1 MRSTT
6 SELTNFKLAD
16 AQVGIEFIRNMLDG
30 YQLLKDALIIAET
43 PNIGKPSM
51 IKVQNTSYFG
61 ERFHLKNLI
70 YSQVMEDGKWIR
82 KEAARSYPKPTHPHT
97 PIVGVKVH
105 NDTMYRSSL

>member
-51 IKVQNTSYFG
+51 IKVQSTRVFLVSDF
-61 ERFHLKNLI
+61 I
-70 YSQVMEDGKWIR
+70 
-82 KEAARSYPKPTHPHT
+82 
-97 PIVGVKVH
+97 
-105 NDTMYRSSL
+105 